1 MFWFVVFGS
10 FLGADVAQMKS
21 TLMLGP
27 FSAETECWEIGAA
40 TVERIIA
47 IEPESEYRGA
57 CFKLADSEELSA
69 QVAKSASMRDL
80 LGNTRLHGGPE

>member
-27 FSAETECWEIGAA
+27 FSAETECWETGAA
-40 TVERIIA
+40 TLDCD
-47 IEPESEYRGA
+47 GA
-57 CFKLADSEELSA
+57 RCGRTPTL
-69 QVAKSASMRDL
+69 MRS
-80 LGNTRLHGGPE
+80 RLRRPAFDAVVLNDQK

>member
-27 FSAETECWEIGAA
+27 FSAETQCWEIGAA
-40 TVERIIA
+40 TLERIIT

-57 CFKLADSEELSA
+57 CFKLTDSEELSA

-80 LGNTRLHGGPE
+80 LDSTRLHGGPK

>member
-40 TVERIIA
+40 TLERIIT

-80 LGNTRLHGGPE
+80 LDNTRLHGGRE

>member
-27 FSAETECWEIGAA
+27 FSAETECWENGAA

-80 LGNTRLHGGPE
+80 LDNTRLHGGAE

>member
-27 FSAETECWEIGAA
+27 FSAETQCWEIGAA
-40 TVERIIA
+40 TLERIIT

-57 CFKLADSEELSA
+57 CFKLTDSEELSA

-80 LGNTRLHGGPE
+80 LDNTRLHGGRE

>member
-27 FSAETECWEIGAA
+27 FGTEVQCWATGAA
-40 TVERIIA
+40 TVERIIT
-47 IEPESEYRGA
+47 IDPDNEYRGD
-57 CFKLADSEELSA
+57 CFKPDNPAALAAE
-69 QVAKSASMRDL
+69 VAESASMREFAD
-80 LGNTRLHGGPE
+80 

>member
-27 FSAETECWEIGAA
+27 FSAETECWEIGDA
-40 TVERIIA
+40 TVKRIIA

-80 LGNTRLHGGPE
+80 LDNTRLHGGPE

>member
-27 FSAETECWEIGAA
+27 FSAETECWENGAA

-80 LGNTRLHGGPE
+80 LDNTRLHGGPE

>member
-27 FSAETECWEIGAA
+27 FSAET
-40 TVERIIA
+40 
-47 IEPESEYRGA
+47 
-57 CFKLADSEELSA
+57 
-69 QVAKSASMRDL
+69 
-80 LGNTRLHGGPE
+80 

>member
-80 LGNTRLHGGPE
+80 LDNTRLHGGPE

>member
-57 CFKLADSEELSA
+57 CFKSADSEELA
-69 QVAKSASMRDL
+69 TQVAKSASVRDL
-80 LGNTRLHGGPE
+80 LDNTRLHGGPE

>member
-69 QVAKSASMRDL
+69 QVAKSASMRDH